1 MVLLFNVYIT
11 PSKGNQFVIFDR
23 GNLKSSNKL
32 DVTKYTLS
40 SLAHAYPWS
49 KAIINIEL
57 DPNHYT
63 PQDSKNIYNFI
74 IEEFSKVKVV
84 FSNKRCTLQKNWQE
98 LYYKINSDLIFYLGN
113 HDHIFMDSSNTCLE
127 NLVKI
132 SKNYENPT
140 IITSHYPENIRWAK
154 SGYIELNEINPRNLN
169 KDFKINDD
177 HLSYKGICID
187 SLNIISKSLYY
198 KWFFE
203 GDWRDQIELPR
214 TDGIGGLDLIRIKNS
229 LGIDLPLQDIIIP
242 YKEQLRHFD
251 GYVHQRISNNI
262 CPSLSIPD
270 GFFESKIKIRYG
282 YDDYKQGWVNINP
295 KNSNYYAYN
304 KNGADYKLTLEDIPL
319 FWKNRISEIDINNE
333 INEEEMI
340 QHRLHSI
347 QQMIYSDTRYN
358 SYIEDE
364 VIQKIFNTHLQ
375 NRPQYKLI

>member
-32 DVTKYTLS
+32 DVTKYALS

-63 PQDSKNIYNFI
+63 PQDSKSIYSFI
-74 IEEFSKVKVV
+74 AEEFSNVEVI
-84 FSNKRCTLQKNWQE
+84 FSDKRCTLQENWQE

-113 HDHIFMDSSNTCLE
+113 HDHVFMDSSNVCLE

-169 KDFKINDD
+169 KNFKINDD

-203 GDWRDQIELPR
+203 GDWGDQIELPR

-251 GYVHQRISNNI
+251 GYMHQRISNNI

-270 GFFESKIKIRYG
+270 GFFESEIKIRYG

-295 KNSNYYAYN
+295 KNPNYYAYN

-319 FWKNRISEIDINNE
+319 FWKNRISEIDINNK

-340 QHRLHSI
+340 QYRLHSI
-347 QQMIYSDTRYN
+347 QQMVYSDTRYN
-358 SYIEDE
+358 PYIEDG

-375 NRPQYKLI
+375 NHPQYKLI

>member
-23 GNLKSSNKL
+23 GNLKPSDKL
-32 DVTKYTLS
+32 DVTKYALS

-63 PQDSKNIYNFI
+63 PQDSKSIYSFI
-74 IEEFSKVKVV
+74 AEEFSNAEVI
-84 FSNKRCTLQKNWQE
+84 FSNKRCTLQENWQE

-113 HDHIFMDSSNTCLE
+113 HDHVFMDSSNVCLK

-169 KDFKINDD
+169 KNFKINDD

-203 GDWRDQIELPR
+203 GDWGDQIELPR

-251 GYVHQRISNNI
+251 GYMHQRISNNI

-270 GFFESKIKIRYG
+270 GFFESEIKIRYG

-295 KNSNYYAYN
+295 KNPNYYAYN
-304 KNGADYKLTLEDIPL
+304 KSGADYKLTLEDIPL

-340 QHRLHSI
+340 QYRLHSI
-347 QQMIYSDTRYN
+347 QQMVYSDTRYN
-358 SYIEDE
+358 PYIED
-364 VIQKIFNTHLQ
+364 VVFQKIFNTHLQ
-375 NRPQYKLI
+375 NHPQYKLI